1 MWRNKKLRRSVPDLK
16 KQLSVGFALILYVRA
31 TGRQQL
37 RTAIA
42 TRCPDFI
49 EAHPQPLPKGG
60 EPQAGGSPPPAPRGA
75 QTSWKQAA
83 TNTPPLGRGRG
94 WATRGL
100 INYYEFD
107 EHGNDLGWRS
117 FYAHRI
123 VGWAAWDWE

>member
-1 MWRNKKLRRSVPDLK
+1 MWRNKKLRRSVPELK

-42 TRCPDFI
+42 TRCPDF
-49 EAHPQPLPKGG
+49 LP
-60 EPQAGGSPPPAPRGA
+60 EQAERGL
-75 QTSWKQAA
+75 QKR
-83 TNTPPLGRGRG
+83 PMKK
-94 WATRGL
+94 GL

-123 VGWAAWDWE
+123 VGWAVWDGLSPRPPL